1 MKIIFSNAIK
11 HNQDHFD
18 FLANDTNKYVH
29 GTKYMHSDEDY
40 LEIIRK
46 SIPHR
51 LETINY
57 KDLALKTEEALAL
70 NKALENQIEYWLSLR
85 TYIPINKGTDTVTYK
100 GNTIELDIRPVDINN
115 NDKALRDLL
124 RLHDI
129 IEECLE
135 GKKPLYLSIYE
146 EK

>member
-18 FLANDTNKYVH
+18 FLANDANKYVH
-29 GTKYMHSDEDY
+29 GTRYMHSDEDY
-40 LEIIRK
+40 LQIIRK

-51 LETINY
+51 LEVINY
-57 KDLALKTEEALAL
+57 KDLPLKTEETLAL
-70 NKALENQIEYWLSLR
+70 NKALENQIEHWLSLR
-85 TYIPINKGTDTVTYK
+85 TYIPINKGTDTVIYK
-100 GNTIELDIRPVDINN
+100 GDTIELDIRPVDIND

-129 IEECLE
+129 IEECLA
-135 GKKPLYLSIYE
+135 GKKSTIFE
-146 EK
+146 C